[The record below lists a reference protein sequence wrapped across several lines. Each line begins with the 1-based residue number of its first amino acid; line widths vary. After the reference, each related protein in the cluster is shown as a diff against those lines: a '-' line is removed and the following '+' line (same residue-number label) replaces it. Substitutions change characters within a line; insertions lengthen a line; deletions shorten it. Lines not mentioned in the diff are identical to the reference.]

1 VHGTHVIDC
10 ARAANVGGL
19 GDAADWSSARTV
31 LSAPASH
38 RERLVWSATALADGG
53 EDALELER
61 LVLGPPVPDPEKIIC
76 VGLNYRDHAEESG
89 LALPTAPM
97 LFAKFRNSLVGS
109 RADVE
114 LPKVSDKVDY
124 EAELAVVIGRRAR
137 DVAAGRALD
146 VVAGVMAFND
156 LTARD
161 LQHQTS
167 QWLAGKAVDGFA
179 PCGPALVTTEELGD
193 LQALRLSARVNGRL
207 VQDGTTADMIFSI
220 ADTIA
225 FISRTLTL
233 EPGDIIA
240 TGTPAGVGISRDP
253 PILLDDG
260 DLVEVEV
267 EGVGRLSNRMVASV
281 QV

>member
-10 ARAANVGGL
+10 ARAANAGGL